1 MNNFIM
7 KRLQKIVNS
16 SDIIN
21 LDYKSSVL
29 PDDLDISMIDFSK
42 SRGSVRLVNQNV
54 LTPAEEKRM
63 VDEVLAYDF
72 EK

>member
-1 MNNFIM
+1 M
-7 KRLQKIVNS
+7 KRLHKIVNS